1 MHWSKKA
8 TVKTK
13 PKGKIKI
20 ALLSDIHGNSWALE
34 KVLDDIHKRQPCMI
48 LNLGDTYYG
57 PLDPKGTHDLIK
69 SIDII
74 SISGNEDRLIL
85 EKDHTGTTMDYV
97 RKEISDVALDW
108 LASLQDTIVP
118 VPGIFI
124 CHGSPSSDITY
135 LTEQISD
142 GHVTSRSQDELQHLV
157 QGVNE
162 MIIFCGHSHIQRV
175 VQIPGKVIVNP
186 GSVGCPAFEDEF
198 PVYHR
203 IENFCNFAR
212 YSLVDLNEGK
222 ISIDQVAVPY
232 DTDKAVC
239 CALKNNRPDW
249 AKWLKTGRV

>member
-34 KVLDDIHKRQPCMI
+34 KVLDDIHKRQPGMI
-48 LNLGDTYYG
+48 LNLGDAYYG

-69 SIDII
+69 SLDII

-97 RKEISDVALDW
+97 IKELPDEAIRW
-108 LASLQDTIVP
+108 LGTLQETRVP
-118 VPGIFI
+118 VTGIFM
-124 CHGSPSSDITY
+124 CHGSPSSDTTY
-135 LTEQISD
+135 LAEQISD
-142 GHVTSRSQDELQHLV
+142 GHVTSRSQDE
-157 QGVNE
+157 
-162 MIIFCGHSHIQRV
+162 
-175 VQIPGKVIVNP
+175 
-186 GSVGCPAFEDEF
+186 
-198 PVYHR
+198 
-203 IENFCNFAR
+203 IENFTNFAR
-212 YSLVDLNEGK
+212 YSLVDLNEGN

-232 DTDKAVC
+232 DTDKAVR